1 MLPGKLCIGILEE
14 DNPLKSYFRLK
25 PILMEA
31 EGKYIHFD
39 GGDHYPEDGCI
50 RIVPDK
56 NESGHFK
63 ARMRRMG
70 RYCVLDLREHAGEN
84 DKIRPNKNY
93 HNDEAERNASIVYSD
108 VVREPAQDMIF
119 EISEELVPGE
129 WPGQAPATARLLPGD
144 GTETWAYTPGAAED
158 APGSVAPDGNRINPE
173 EFQRFELP
181 GFSGE
186 TLRFAIR
193 LPGLMDSVAAPL
205 PVKGEKAPAPEPEK
219 VPAPEPEKPPAP
231 KSRRLS
237 PLQLSLQAQSG
248 LNPRRNRSLQEIIE
262 DKWHHSRLDQLG
274 CPVPS
279 LAMGQ
284 PAENPLE
291 LALAALKGAW
301 SIPELRQR
309 LVNSICT
316 MEDFAESLNQCSRD
330 VAQSRMRQELEDLE
344 AERLKTLSELEQLKR
359 GGARLREELKQEI
372 LRQEADAFEAAQQ
385 RTQAARQECAR
396 QEQAAQEAR
405 EAAEFARDAFAA
417 LSDGRFDEKLR
428 DLALTSRAAELLR
441 QPPQPLPTAPQP
453 TEQPDAQA
461 WIVRARTAFAAE
473 GFELSEVQ
481 LLNFMICAAL
491 SDALTFSG
499 PAAGDREAAAR
510 ALAATLGAVGSGRF
524 VEIADGPLPEAL
536 QAQGELPAVVLV
548 RGANDRPDARIDRG
562 LWGTSDQLIVISAV
576 EDSGHPLRAG
586 QLDRGF
592 FLRLEPAGATQ
603 AWRPAAPAAALP
615 RVTLDA
621 LRAALLR
628 NAKEIPEALNRR
640 LQKLRDALAVHGVYL
655 SRHSL
660 KLMWHYCAAMLALSD
675 LAPEEVLDMA
685 FAQKALPCIL
695 AEAPLEALIELRALL
710 AGMPRCLALLDAPL
724 PIAIE

>member
-119 EISEELVPGE
+119 EISQELTPGE
-129 WPGQAPATARLLPGD
+129 WPGQAPATPRLLSGD
-144 GTETWAYTPGAAED
+144 GAETWAYSPGEAED
-158 APGSVAPDGNRINPE
+158 APGSIAPDGNQIKLD
-173 EFQRFELP
+173 EFQRFELT

-186 TLRFAIR
+186 KLHFAIR
-193 LPGLMDSVAAPL
+193 LPSLMDSVTAPP
-205 PVKGEKAPAPEPEK
+205 PVKGEKVPAPEPEKAPAPEPEK
-219 VPAPEPEKPPAP
+219 VPAS

-237 PLQLSLQAQSG
+237 PLQLALQAQSG

-291 LALAALKGAW
+291 LALTALKGAW

-309 LVNSICT
+309 LVNSICA
-316 MEDFAESLNQCSRD
+316 MEDFAESLNRCSRD
-330 VAQSRMRQELEDLE
+330 VGQSRLRQELEDLE
-344 AERLKTLSELEQLKR
+344 AERLKTLSDLEQLKR
-359 GGARLREELKQEI
+359 GSARLREELKQEI
-372 LRQEADAFEAAQQ
+372 LRQEADAFASAVQ
-385 RTQAARQECAR
+385 RTQAAKQECAR
-396 QEQAAQEAR
+396 QEQAAQAAR
-405 EAAEFARDAFAA
+405 EAAEFAQDAFAA

-441 QPPQPLPTAPQP
+441 QPAQPLPAPLP
-453 TEQPDAQA
+453 ATDPPDARA
-461 WIVRARTAFAAE
+461 WIVRARGAFSAE
-473 GFELSEVQ
+473 GFELNDSQ

-491 SDALTFSG
+491 SDALIFSG
-499 PAAGDREAAAR
+499 PAAGDKEAAAR
-510 ALAATLGAVGSGRF
+510 ALATTLGAADAGHF
-524 VEIADGPLPEAL
+524 WELADGPLPEAL
-536 QAQGELPAVVLV
+536 QTQDGLPAVALV

-562 LWGTSDQLIVISAV
+562 LWGSSDQLIVISSV
-576 EDSGHPLRAG
+576 EDAGHPLRAG

-592 FLRLEPAGATQ
+592 FLRLDPADATQ
-603 AWRPAAPAAALP
+603 PWGPAAPAPKLP
-615 RVTLDA
+615 QVALDA
-621 LRAALLR
+621 LRDALLQR
-628 NAKEIPEALNRR
+628 PTEMPEAINRQ
-640 LQKLRDALAVHGVYL
+640 LQKLRDALAVHGVHI

-660 KLMWHYCAAMLALSD
+660 NLMWRHCAAMLALSD
-675 LAPEEVLDMA
+675 MAPEAIFDLA

-695 AEAPLEALIELRALL
+695 AEAPLEALVELRTLL
-710 AGMPRCLALLDAPL
+710 KGMPRCLALLGAPL